1 MRVLLTSLAL
11 LTALASLPGP
21 SAQTSFM
28 PVSEVRAG
36 MVGTGRTVFAGGTLE
51 EFTATILG
59 VLENAMGP
67 RRDII
72 LARLGGGPLAE
83 TGVIQGMSGS
93 PVFIDG
99 RLVGAV
105 SYSLGTFPKEPLA
118 GITPIEEMTADVA
131 STAPRVAAAG
141 LTLDWPAKP
150 EAVFAALSM
159 VASRAAAPLG
169 DPYRDLRVVGPQ
181 SLADLAPI
189 LRPIGAAIVVKGFE
203 PRVGDELRAALA
215 TGTTDRSGAGDQ
227 AAVSASTRAAS
238 AGPVLRPG
246 DPVGMSLM
254 RGDVEMGAT
263 GTVTHVDGTRV
274 YAFGHPFLNLGPASM
289 AMTRAHI
296 FTVLPS
302 LSSSMK
308 IASLGEVI
316 GTITQDRATAVGGV
330 LGPAPSEMAVRL
342 TMTSDRG
349 PDREFN
355 FFVLHDPSL
364 TPLFSYVAVLNSL
377 AAYERQTGVTSIV
390 ARGNVTFDTGDS
402 VPIDDVFT
410 GETAATSAAGV
421 IAAPIGA
428 VVSNP
433 FRAAMP
439 ARLELDLHITE
450 QQRATTIERVWLD
463 TTRPELGGTYQVQVQ
478 LQDYRAGKRV
488 ISIPVTMP
496 THVVGPVTLLVSDA
510 ATLSALEDRELQ
522 PSKPTSWAELLE
534 ELNAAKRN
542 STVYVRLIH
551 ASSGTVVG
559 GDTLP
564 ALPASVQSVLQA
576 DATVA
581 KSPVARSVIGAWEQR
596 LDLAVTGSR
605 ELILTLRPRP

>member
-1 MRVLLTSLAL
+1 MRILLSSVVLLGTLAI
-11 LTALASLPGP
+11 LPVP

-59 VLENAMGP
+59 VLENALGP
-67 RRDII
+67 QRDII

-118 GITPIEEMTADVA
+118 GITPIDEMTADVA
-131 STAPRVAAAG
+131 SAAPRVAGSG
-141 LTLDWPAKP
+141 LTIDWPAKP
-150 EAVFAALSM
+150 EAVFAALAR
-159 VASRAAAPLG
+159 VAARAAAPLG
-169 DPYRDLRVVGPQ
+169 EPYRDLRVVGPQ

-189 LRPIGAAIVVKGFE
+189 LRPIGAAIVVQGFE
-203 PRVGDELRAALA
+203 PRVGDNLRAAFES
-215 TGTTDRSGAGDQ
+215 GSSRRSIAASQVAADDGA
-227 AAVSASTRAAS
+227 RAFS

-263 GTVTHVDGTRV
+263 GTVTHVDGTLV

-342 TMTSDRG
+342 TMTSDRA
-349 PDREFN
+349 PSREFN
-355 FFVLHDPSL
+355 FFVLHDASL

-377 AAYERQTGVTSIV
+377 AAYERQNGVTSIV
-390 ARGNVTFDTGDS
+390 ARGTVTFDTGDS
-402 VPIDDVFT
+402 VPLDDVFT
-410 GETAATSAAGV
+410 GDAALTSTAGMVS
-421 IAAPIGA
+421 APIGA

-439 ARLELDLHITE
+439 ERLDLNLHVTE

-463 TTRPELGGTYQVQVQ
+463 TTHPELGGTYHVQVQ

-488 ISIPVTMP
+488 VSIPIAMP
-496 THVVGPVTLLVSDA
+496 THVSGPVTLLVSDA
-510 ATLSALEDRELQ
+510 ATLMALEERELE
-522 PSKPTSWAELLE
+522 PSKPSSWSELLD
-534 ELNAAKRN
+534 ELSSAKRN

-551 ASSGTVVG
+551 TSSGTVVG
-559 GDTLP
+559 GDTLS
-564 ALPASVQSVLQA
+564 ALPASVQSVLQS

-581 KSPVARSVIGAWEQR
+581 KSPVAKSVIGAWEQP
-596 LDLAVTGSR
+596 LDLAVSGSR
-605 ELILTLRPRP
+605 ELTLTLRPRQ